1 LIESWKNYT
10 VSTNP
15 EILLYDFYVVS
26 YLTTLP
32 LDPAQKVFSV
42 NFHRAN
48 IPQSK
53 DRKKYA
59 KQESNEFCHYR
70 EL

>member
-1 LIESWKNYT
+1 MNYRDFFLIESWKNYT

-32 LDPAQKVFSV
+32 LDPAQKGFSGTLMG
-42 NFHRAN
+42 R
-48 IPQSK
+48 
-53 DRKKYA
+53 
-59 KQESNEFCHYR
+59 ESNEIK
-70 EL
+70 LDIKNGGTV